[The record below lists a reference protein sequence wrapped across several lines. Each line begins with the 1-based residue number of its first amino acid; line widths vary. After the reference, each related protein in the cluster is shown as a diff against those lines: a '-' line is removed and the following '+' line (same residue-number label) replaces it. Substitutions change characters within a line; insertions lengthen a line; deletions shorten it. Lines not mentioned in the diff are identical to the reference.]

1 MVVVA
6 VVVAVAVAVA
16 EYLGSDLCYEIRI
29 LMRHDSGTTTITES
43 SAPRHGEGVATLAL
57 VWLFPRADIPS
68 VDLQTQGA
76 GECLIGRDPA
86 CAIRLEGN
94 DVSRRHAA
102 IRRAADEAEAH
113 IVDLGSRNG
122 IRVNGCSVT
131 SAELGCGDVVRV
143 GGWVGV
149 VAAAPSEFGEIAP
162 GLLGGAVLQAA
173 VAPLRQ
179 VAPSSL
185 TIVLEG
191 ETGTGKEIVTRSVHA
206 WSGRPGPLV
215 AVNCAALPE
224 GLAEGELFGYRR
236 GAFTGA
242 DRASPGFFRSAGGGT
257 LLLDEVSDL
266 PLPLQAKLLR
276 VLQEGEVQPL
286 GETRPVPVDVRIVV
300 ASQQPLMD
308 AVKEGRFR
316 PDLLA
321 RLDGITVRLPPLRL
335 RKEDVPHLF
344 SHMLRELTAGRAP
357 AVEGD
362 VVERLC
368 IHDWP
373 FNVREL
379 VQLVRQLLVLHPGE
393 SLLRAAHLPARIGA
407 RPGDVVPGR
416 TPGKPG
422 SRPEGSSTAASGE
435 AVELPALLVAL
446 RASGGNVAR
455 ASAMLGITRQRAY
468 RMMEGHAVDLDAI
481 RGEESARK

>member
-1 MVVVA
+1 M
-6 VVVAVAVAVA
+6 
-16 EYLGSDLCYEIRI
+16 
-29 LMRHDSGTTTITES
+29 TTPKEAGDTTVTEAS
-43 SAPRHGEGVATLAL
+43 SPRHGGGAQALSL
-57 VWLFPRADIPS
+57 VWLFPRTGLPPVALHGPGD
-68 VDLQTQGA
+68 VELV
-76 GECLIGRDPA
+76 LGRDPA
-86 CAIRLEGN
+86 CAIRLDGN
-94 DVSRRHAA
+94 DVSRRHAV
-102 IRRAADEAEAH
+102 IRRIAPDP
-113 IVDLGSRNG
+113 IPVISDLGSRNG
-122 IRVNGCSVT
+122 VRVNGHAVSST
-131 SAELGCGDVVRV
+131 QIGCGDVIRV

-149 VAAAPSEFGEIAP
+149 IAASPAEFGEIGP
-162 GLLGGAVLQAA
+162 GLWGGAVLGAA

-179 VAPSSL
+179 AAPSNL
-185 TIVLEG
+185 TVILEG
-191 ETGTGKEIVTRSVHA
+191 ETGTGKEIVARAVHG
-206 WSGRPGPLV
+206 WSERPGPLV

-224 GLAEGELFGYRR
+224 ALAEGELFGYRK

-242 DRASPGFFRSAGGGT
+242 DRPSPGFFRSAQGGT

-308 AVKEGRFR
+308 AVKQGRFR
-316 PDLLA
+316 ADLLA
-321 RLDGITVRLPPLRL
+321 RLDGITVRLPPLRQ

-344 SHMLRELTAGRAP
+344 SHMLRELTGGRAP

-393 SLLRAAHLPARIGA
+393 SLLHASHLPARIGA
-407 RPGDVVPGR
+407 RTGDTVPGKAA
-416 TPGKPG
+416 GKPAA
-422 SRPEGSSTAASGE
+422 RAEAAASGE

-468 RMMEGHAVDLDAI
+468 RLMEGHDVDLEAI
-481 RGEESARK
+481 REQESGRK

>member
-1 MVVVA
+1 
-6 VVVAVAVAVA
+6 
-16 EYLGSDLCYEIRI
+16 
-29 LMRHDSGTTTITES
+29 
-43 SAPRHGEGVATLAL
+43 L
-57 VWLFPRADIPS
+57 VWLFPRTGLPPVALHGPGDFEL
-68 VDLQTQGA
+68 VL
-76 GECLIGRDPA
+76 GRDPA
-86 CAIRLEGN
+86 CTIRLDGN
-94 DVSRRHAA
+94 DVSRRHATIKRIA
-102 IRRAADEAEAH
+102 PDPIPVIAD
-113 IVDLGSRNG
+113 LNSRNG
-122 IRVNGCSVT
+122 VRVNGHAVS
-131 SAELGCGDVVRV
+131 SAQLGRGDVVRV

-149 VAAAPSEFGEIAP
+149 VAASPTEFDEIGP
-162 GLLGGAVLQAA
+162 GLWGGAVLRRAI
-173 VAPLRQ
+173 APLRQ
-179 VAPSSL
+179 AAQSNL
-185 TIVLEG
+185 TIILEG
-191 ETGTGKEIVTRSVHA
+191 ETGTGKEIVARSVHA

-224 GLAEGELFGYRR
+224 ALAEGELFGYRR

-308 AVKEGRFR
+308 AVKQGRFR

-321 RLDGITVRLPPLRL
+321 RLDGITVRLPPLRQ

-393 SLLRAAHLPARIGA
+393 SLLRASHLPGRIASRAGDSAHGKAANKAAAR
-407 RPGDVVPGR
+407 V
-416 TPGKPG
+416 
-422 SRPEGSSTAASGE
+422 ESSAVATGE

-468 RMMEGHAVDLDAI
+468 RLMEGHAVDLDAI
-481 RGEESARK
+481 REQESGHK

>member
-1 MVVVA
+1 MTT
-6 VVVAVAVAVA
+6 
-16 EYLGSDLCYEIRI
+16 
-29 LMRHDSGTTTITES
+29 RHDAGNTTVTEAS
-43 SAPRHGEGVATLAL
+43 SPRHGEGAQELAL
-57 VWLFPRADIPS
+57 VWLFPRTGLPAVALHGPGDFEL
-68 VDLQTQGA
+68 VL
-76 GECLIGRDPA
+76 GRDPA
-86 CAIRLEGN
+86 CAIRLDGN
-94 DVSRRHAA
+94 DVSRRHAV
-102 IRRAADEAEAH
+102 IKRSGPDPLPV
-113 IVDLGSRNG
+113 ISDLGSRNG
-122 IRVNGCSVT
+122 VRVNGQAASST
-131 SAELGCGDVVRV
+131 QLGRGDVIRV

-149 VAAAPSEFGEIAP
+149 IAASPTEFGEIGP
-162 GLLGGAVLQAA
+162 GLWGGAVLRAA

-179 VAPSSL
+179 AAPSSL
-185 TIVLEG
+185 TIILEG
-191 ETGTGKEIVTRSVHA
+191 ETGTGKEIVARAIHA

-224 GLAEGELFGYRR
+224 ALAEGELFGYRK

-242 DRASPGFFRSAGGGT
+242 DRASPGFFRSAQGGT

-286 GETRPVPVDVRIVV
+286 GETRPSPVDVRIVV

-308 AVKEGRFR
+308 AVKQGRFR
-316 PDLLA
+316 ADLLA
-321 RLDGITVRLPPLRL
+321 RLDGITVRLPPLRQ

-344 SHMLRELTAGRAP
+344 SHLLREVTGGRAP

-362 VVERLC
+362 LVEQLC

-393 SLLRAAHLPARIGA
+393 SLLHAAHLPARIGA
-407 RPGDVVPGR
+407 RSGDAVPGKA
-416 TPGKPG
+416 PGKP
-422 SRPEGSSTAASGE
+422 AARADAAATGE
-435 AVELPALLVAL
+435 TVELPALLVAL

-468 RMMEGHAVDLDAI
+468 RMMEGHDVDLDAI
-481 RGEESARK
+481 REQESGHK

>member
-1 MVVVA
+1 
-6 VVVAVAVAVA
+6 
-16 EYLGSDLCYEIRI
+16 
-29 LMRHDSGTTTITES
+29 MRHDSGTTTITES

-76 GECLIGRDPA
+76 GEWLVGRDPT

-102 IRRAADEAEAH
+102 IRRAADEAEVH

-122 IRVNGCSVT
+122 IRVNGCSVA

-143 GGWVGV
+143 GGWVGL
-149 VAAAPSEFGEIAP
+149 VAAGPSEFGEIAP

-206 WSGRPGPLV
+206 WSGRSGPLV

-242 DRASPGFFRSAGGGT
+242 DRASPGFFRSAQGGT

-286 GETRPVPVDVRIVV
+286 GETRTTPVDVRIVV

-308 AVKEGRFR
+308 AVREGRFR
-316 PDLLA
+316 ADLLA
-321 RLDGITVRLPPLRL
+321 RLDGITVRLPPLRQ

-344 SHMLRELTAGRAP
+344 SHLLREWTQGRAP
-357 AVEGD
+357 AVECD
-362 VVERLC
+362 LVERLC
-368 IHDWP
+368 VHDWP

-379 VQLVRQLLVLHPGE
+379 VQLVRQLLVLHPGG
-393 SLLRAAHLPARIGA
+393 SLLRAEHLPVRIGMPSAEPIATAPAGKGSPRAESA
-407 RPGDVVPGR
+407 RA
-416 TPGKPG
+416 
-422 SRPEGSSTAASGE
+422 SSE
-435 AVELPALLVAL
+435 PVELPALLSAL
-446 RASGGNVAR
+446 RAAGGNVAR
-455 ASAMLGITRQRAY
+455 AAAMLGITRQRAY
-468 RMMEGHAVDLDAI
+468 RLMESHAVDLEAI
-481 RGEESARK
+481 RGEEGARK